1 MYNFFL
7 DGVQFPVAPKELILK
22 INNKNETLTLINDGE
37 VNLLKKAGLTEI
49 EFEIL
54 LPNVKYPFA
63 VYPNGYQPASYYLN
77 KLEQL
82 KVNQK
87 PFAFIVNRMKPNGRL
102 LFDTNILVSLEDYE
116 IQEDADN
123 GFDVIV
129 PIRLKQYRPWGTK
142 ILKMQ
147 SAPQTQVKSVKV
159 EKQRDTSTKSIPK
172 TYTVKRGDT
181 LWAIAK
187 KELGDGSKYTE
198 LAKLNNIKNP
208 NLIYPGQVLKL
219 G

>member
-7 DGVQFPVAPKELILK
+7 DGVQFPVAPKTLTLK
-22 INNKNETLTLINDGE
+22 INNKNETVTLIDSGE
-37 VNLLKKAGLTEI
+37 INILKRPGLTDI
-49 EFEIL
+49 ELEFL
-54 LPNVKYPFA
+54 LPNVRYPFA
-63 VYPNGYQPASYYLN
+63 VYLNGYQPASYYLN

-87 PFAFIVNRMKPNGRL
+87 PFTFIVNRMKPNGRL
-102 LFDTNILVSLEDYE
+102 LFDTNMLVSLEDYE

-123 GFDVIV
+123 GFDIIV

-219 G
+219 V

>member
-22 INNKNETLTLINDGE
+22 INNKNETLTLIDDGE

-87 PFAFIVNRMKPNGRL
+87 PFTFIVNRMKPNGTF
-102 LFDTNILVSLEDYE
+102 LFDTNMLVSLEDYE
-116 IQEDADN
+116 IQEDAEN

-159 EKQRDTSTKSIPK
+159 EKQRDTSTKTIPK
-172 TYTVKRGDT
+172 TYTVKSGDT

-208 NLIYPGQVLKL
+208 NLIYPGQVLRL

>member
-7 DGVQFPVAPKELILK
+7 DGVQFPVAPKTLTLK
-22 INNKNETLTLINDGE
+22 INNKNETVTLIDSGE
-37 VNLLKKAGLTEI
+37 INILKRPGLTDI
-49 EFEIL
+49 ELEFL
-54 LPNVKYPFA
+54 LPNVRYPFA

-77 KLEQL
+77 VLEQL

-87 PFAFIVNRMKPNGRL
+87 PFTFIVNRMKPNGRL
-102 LFDTNILVSLEDYE
+102 LFDTNMLVSLEDYE

-159 EKQRDTSTKSIPK
+159 EKQRDTSMKSIPK

-208 NLIYPGQVLKL
+208 NLIYPGQTIKL
-219 G
+219 Q

>member
-22 INNKNETLTLINDGE
+22 INNKNETLTLIDDGE

-49 EFEIL
+49 EFEVL

-87 PFAFIVNRMKPNGRL
+87 PFTFIVNRMKPNGQL
-102 LFDTNILVSLEDYE
+102 LFDTNMLVSLEDYE

>member
-7 DGVQFPVAPKELILK
+7 DDVQFPVAPKSLTLK
-22 INNKNETLTLINDGE
+22 INNKNETVTLIDDGE

-87 PFAFIVNRMKPNGRL
+87 PFTFIVNRMKPNGQL
-102 LFDTNILVSLEDYE
+102 LFDTNMLVSLEDYE

-123 GFDVIV
+123 GFDIIV

-219 G
+219 V